1 MSTLWE
7 TSRRGGAPSTVT
19 LRGGPNFSDLEL
31 INTVFT
37 RVLRDTLSISR
48 KIFSSPC
55 LPSRRW
61 LSSSDR
67 RPRAPSLAA
76 QRSHRGTNAPTTA
89 VVRRASRPSRP
100 RGRVP
105 VTSASRLQ
113 RTRARN
119 PVRRGSTRGTA
130 THRGSSAARPGRHP
144 RTPGL
149 DAGRP
154 RAIGPHA
161 RDVTDRFPSAT
172 VSSVSSPPRP
182 NLLIITSSPRRRK
195 RKPDPRCAR
204 SPRCSFPSPCTP
216 RFRCAC
222 SRPCARSPASPAG
235 APPRASGCS
244 G

>member
-1 MSTLWE
+1 MSSLWE

-67 RPRAPSLAA
+67 RPRSPSLAA

-105 VTSASRLQ
+105 VTSASQLQ
-113 RTRARN
+113 RTRAET
-119 PVRRGSTRGTA
+119 PSVGD
-130 THRGSSAARPGRHP
+130 RPG
-144 RTPGL
+144 G
-149 DAGRP
+149 
-154 RAIGPHA
+154 
-161 RDVTDRFPSAT
+161 
-172 VSSVSSPPRP
+172 
-182 NLLIITSSPRRRK
+182 PRRTAV
-195 RKPDPRCAR
+195 P
-204 SPRCSFPSPCTP
+204 
-216 RFRCAC
+216 
-222 SRPCARSPASPAG
+222 
-235 APPRASGCS
+235 PPRAPDATRERPGSTLDARARS
-244 G
+244 VRTRAT